1 MGQTVKNMA
10 NVFCI
15 TYGGCA
21 KNGSEYI
28 PYKAVVHSAE
38 EAIAVINTWK
48 SYGRKNSTDPTDR
61 IVVNEVTEKKIRALF
76 ADGLGTYGSG
86 EPRDYVGVSTKGCGA
101 WEIGFTYA
109 HADTLQEHER
119 ICNELHEAE
128 EAARKEREREIKR
141 QREMELNVRRRGWY
155 YVEMDLELDVS
166 PRHGN
171 DYHANTTFCE
181 YIIAESGADA
191 YRKMVNEVGYNPLT
205 YHGNDA
211 VASYI
216 PESWSSEF
224 SFTFLGVK
232 TDDGYSVEEW
242 EKMKE
247 NNTDSALRDHNGGIV
262 D

>member
-1 MGQTVKNMA
+1 MA

-15 TYGGCA
+15 TYGGLT
-21 KNGSEYI
+21 KIGNEYI

-48 SYGRKNSTDPTDR
+48 SYGRKNSTNPTDR

-76 ADGLGTYGSG
+76 AEGLGTYGSG

-141 QREMELNVRRRGWY
+141 EREAALNVRRRGWY
-155 YVEMDLELDVS
+155 HVEMDITLYVFA
-166 PRHGN
+166 RHGN
-171 DYHANTTFCE
+171 DHFANTTFCGTVL
-181 YIIAESGADA
+181 ADSGADA
-191 YRKMVNEVGYNPLT
+191 YRETVSLLENNAML
-205 YHGNDA
+205 YHGDPTVVRAIPDA
-211 VASYI
+211 
-216 PESWSSEF
+216 WSDDF
-224 SFTFLGVK
+224 SFTFLGMR
-232 TDDGYSVEEW
+232 TDDGYSVKEW
-242 EKMKE
+242 EKWKE
-247 NNTDSALRDHNGGIV
+247 TNTK
-262 D
+262 